1 MVTTLSRNVVVL
13 MKVERFR
20 VDGGGTTIPGP
31 AIDEKRDDSN
41 ENTVGQSKGRK
52 QEKGPNPEKYSLL
65 SVCFCMGMS
74 HKHGNYGNFACDW
87 PRIRLFPC
95 YTQR

>member
-1 MVTTLSRNVVVL
+1 MIILSRNVFFGMEV
-13 MKVERFR
+13 KRFGMVR
-20 VDGGGTTIPGP
+20 GGKTIPDP
-31 AIDEKRDDSN
+31 SIDEKRDDSN
-41 ENTVGQSKGRK
+41 ANTVGQSKGRK
-52 QEKGPNPEKYSLL
+52 QEKGPNPEKYRLL